1 MAAAPALSIPVE
13 ASRVQPGPRQ
23 QAQARPRLQ
32 GSTANDDDEYDRR
45 SVRSTS
51 TVASTVATTASLVSR
66 IAALQLDYT
75 GDKPELQYEASIL
88 EGSESGSDAA
98 SEDAQSEED
107 RQSIEGQGLPGHSFG
122 EAAGGSQKVESPI
135 MRRGLFQICSRLFM
149 HRGMHPYQMKRI
161 TAQQAEVGRPAGRQA
176 AKQRSMGHS
185 MQIEPGAIGARS
197 HHDMVKCWFGPGYN
211 AGAFVVAYHKG

>member
-23 QAQARPRLQ
+23 QAPARPRLQ
-32 GSTANDDDEYDRR
+32 SSTANDDDEYDRR

-98 SEDAQSEED
+98 SEDA
-107 RQSIEGQGLPGHSFG
+107 
-122 EAAGGSQKVESPI
+122 
-135 MRRGLFQICSRLFM
+135 
-149 HRGMHPYQMKRI
+149 
-161 TAQQAEVGRPAGRQA
+161 
-176 AKQRSMGHS
+176 
-185 MQIEPGAIGARS
+185 
-197 HHDMVKCWFGPGYN
+197 
-211 AGAFVVAYHKG
+211 